1 MGKKPNLMYAN
12 KGEYLWHFCCYYIT
26 IIICLDCHSIIIL
39 RLAVCLCVVIE
50 GYAMERP
57 TARQINNKS

>member
-26 IIICLDCHSIIIL
+26 IIICLDCHSIYSVL
-39 RLAVCLCVVIE
+39 PSVFVLL
-50 GYAMERP
+50 
-57 TARQINNKS
+57 